1 VPQSHWQSGAAIIGL
16 GVTGCIRPPNIWG
29 DNILAAPPD
38 PHHSEE
44 IAATGIL
51 YCIATF
57 SDEVVCCKY
66 ASQESE
72 TSQLLS
78 QLLYDAVSQEKLQ
91 ILALQIALHQV
102 RCFVRFLDVF

>member
-1 VPQSHWQSGAAIIGL
+1 MPQSRWQSGAAIIGL
-16 GVTGCIRPPNIWG
+16 GGTGCIRPPTSGGTTFW
-29 DNILAAPPD
+29 LRPLT